1 MARSWPRK
9 RSSQKAVGKKK
20 KNRNKVIAWW
30 WGWVRRKERQVTKVE
45 FILRKH
51 GVNIS
56 F

>member
-1 MARSWPRK
+1 MAEKEKQPESC
-9 RSSQKAVGKKK
+9 GKKK

-30 WGWVRRKERQVTKVE
+30 WGWVRRKERQVTEVE

-51 GVNIS
+51 GVNTS